1 MARYR
6 IGNERTILWAIH
18 NRDGSPFDMTGRKVR
33 LFVTNKRGR
42 EEVACRLQSTT
53 TEEGAEVNNIIIWSF
68 RARDQKVTGPY
79 SLSCEIETS
88 AAQRVIKKDICD
100 AFTLVDH
107 TCAECYDDREA
118 IIDEETKEIT
128 LTSELDIYQF
138 DIDEELVHYDS
149 QIEHPDAFLVGD
161 FRNFKDGITAET
173 LEGRSFNELFDD
185 IIFPEVTPEYI
196 APSASLEIV
205 GYELIQEVGADA
217 PKAENFETGFD
228 QGRIMLGTHMMGS
241 RAGELDEAASRIYSV
256 TKQSFDLPEK
266 IVLGSNEY
274 CYEAHHFEGTQ
285 PITNRMNEFESP
297 LPAGVVIS
305 NKVSV
310 NGTYPW
316 FASTEAANDENPVV
330 KQELVAWR
338 DDEMSTGRF
347 AVQPTGYRNQIFKL
361 PRPIRSLQMYNS
373 VAMQMADV
381 NLSDYR
387 ETTETIDINGKAVT
401 YYVYEYIGSPRSMV
415 ILQAQF

>member
-42 EEVACRLQSTT
+42 EEVACRLQ
-53 TEEGAEVNNIIIWSF
+53 ENVVIWNF
-68 RARDQKVTGPY
+68 KAKDQKVTGPY
-79 SLSCEIETS
+79 SLSCEIVTN

-161 FRNFKDGITAET
+161 FRNFKDGITAEA

-196 APSASLEIV
+196 APSASLEMV

-217 PKAENFETGFD
+217 PKAENFKTGFD
-228 QGRIMLGTHMMGS
+228 QGKIMLGTHMMGS
-241 RAGELDEAASRIYSV
+241 RAGELNENASKLYSRV
-256 TKQSFDLPEK
+256 AGGYDLPEK
-266 IVLGSNEY
+266 INLGTNGY
-274 CYEAHHFEGTQ
+274 HYEAHHYEGAQ

-316 FASTEAANDENPVV
+316 FASTEAADDENPVV
-330 KQELVAWR
+330 KQKLVEWR
-338 DDEMSTGRF
+338 NDEMSTGRF

-361 PRPIRSLQMYNS
+361 PRRIKTLQMFS
-373 VAMQMADV
+373 TVAMQMADV
-381 NLSDYR
+381 NLSDYK
-387 ETTETIDINGKAVT
+387 ETTEEIDINGKAVT

>member
-18 NRDGSPFDMTGRKVR
+18 DRDGSPFDMTGRKVR

-42 EEVACRLQSTT
+42 EEVACRLQ
-53 TEEGAEVNNIIIWSF
+53 ENVIVWNF
-68 RARDQKVTGPY
+68 KARDQKVTGPY
-79 SLSCEIETS
+79 SLSCEIVTN

-100 AFTLVDH
+100 AFILVDH

-128 LTSELDIYQF
+128 LASELDIYQF

-149 QIEHPDAFLVGD
+149 QIEHPEAFLVGD
-161 FRNFKDGITAET
+161 FRNFKDGITAES

-217 PKAENFETGFD
+217 PKAESFKTGFD
-228 QGRIMLGTHMMGS
+228 QGKIMLGTHMMGS

-256 TKQSFDLPEK
+256 TKQSFELPEK

-274 CYEAHHFEGTQ
+274 CYEAHHFEGAQ
-285 PITNRMNEFESP
+285 PVTSRMKNHSVP
-297 LPAGVVIS
+297 LPAGKVVS
-305 NKVSV
+305 NKVEV

-316 FASTEAANDENPVV
+316 FASTAAATDEDPAP
-330 KQELVAWR
+330 KQKLVAWTSAA
-338 DDEMSTGRF
+338 MSTGRF
-347 AVQPTGYRNQIFKL
+347 AMPPSGVRPQIFKL
-361 PRPIRSLQMYNS
+361 PRRIKTLQMFS
-373 VAMQMADV
+373 TVAMQMADV
-381 NLSDYR
+381 NLSDYK
-387 ETTETIDINGKAVT
+387 ETTESIDINGKAVT

>member
-42 EEVACRLQSTT
+42 EEVACRLQ
-53 TEEGAEVNNIIIWSF
+53 ENVVIWNF
-68 RARDQKVTGPY
+68 KARDQKVTGPY
-79 SLSCEIETS
+79 SLSCEIVTN

-149 QIEHPDAFLVGD
+149 QIEHPEAFLVGD
-161 FRNFKDGITAET
+161 FRNFKDGITAES

-217 PKAENFETGFD
+217 PKAENFKTGFD
-228 QGRIMLGTHMMGS
+228 QGKIMLGTHMMGS

-256 TKQSFDLPEK
+256 TKQSSELPEK

-285 PITNRMNEFESP
+285 PVTSRMKNHGVP
-297 LPAGVVIS
+297 LPAGKVVS
-305 NKVSV
+305 NKVEV

-316 FASTEAANDENPVV
+316 FASNGTAADEDPVI
-330 KQELVAWR
+330 KQKLIPWSSAA
-338 DDEMSTGRF
+338 MTTGRF
-347 AVQPTGYRNQIFKL
+347 GLHPSGVRPQIFKL
-361 PRPIRSLQMYNS
+361 PRKIKTLQMFS
-373 VAMQMADV
+373 TVAMQMADV
-381 NLSDYR
+381 NLSDYK
-387 ETTETIDINGKAVT
+387 ETTESIDINGKAVT